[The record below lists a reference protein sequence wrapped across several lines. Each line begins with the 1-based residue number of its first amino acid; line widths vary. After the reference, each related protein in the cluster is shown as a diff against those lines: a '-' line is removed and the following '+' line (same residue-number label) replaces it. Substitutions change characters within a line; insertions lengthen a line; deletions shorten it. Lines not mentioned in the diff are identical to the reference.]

1 MESGNGNYRQLT
13 IKTNPNTSK
22 TLYLISGIMKYAEG
36 DFDSGCGVV
45 GYNNANVDLFQ
56 KFKKRS

>member
-1 MESGNGNYRQLT
+1 MDQEQLSN
-13 IKTNPNTSK
+13 KTNPNTSK
-22 TLYLISGIMKYAEG
+22 TLYPISGIMKYAEG